1 MHNVMEVDNMDE
13 PVKKKYNI
21 AFMALLLIMLSV
33 FYIWLSVVYFSDYIN
48 KKDIIK
54 VHIGQFFI
62 LSVPLLLYFAS
73 GSIMIFLNKENFL
86 KKHKFFKLLFFIFL
100 SLAVFSFAFLII
112 GSAYMDKELM
122 SERYIKYPKA
132 SFRSSTVYVADTG
145 LCKK

>member
-1 MHNVMEVDNMDE
+1 MDE

-73 GSIMIFLNKENFL
+73 GSIMIFLNKEKFL
-86 KKHKFFKLLFFIFL
+86 KKHKFFKVLFYIFL
-100 SLAVFSFAFLII
+100 SLAIFSFYFINN
-112 GSAYMDKELM
+112 
-122 SERYIKYPKA
+122 
-132 SFRSSTVYVADTG
+132 RSDVHG
-145 LCKK
+145 

>member
-73 GSIMIFLNKENFL
+73 GSIMIFLNKENLL
-86 KKHKFFKLLFFIFL
+86 KKHKISKCYFVYFFFWLFFLLLF
-100 SLAVFSFAFLII
+100 
-112 GSAYMDKELM
+112 
-122 SERYIKYPKA
+122 
-132 SFRSSTVYVADTG
+132 
-145 LCKK
+145 

>member
-1 MHNVMEVDNMDE
+1 MDE
-13 PVKKKYNI
+13 LVKKKYNI
-21 AFMALLLIMLSV
+21 AFTVLLLIVLSAV
-33 FYIWLSVVYFSDYIN
+33 YIWLSVVYFSDYIN

-73 GSIMIFLNKENFL
+73 GSIMIFLNKEKFL
-86 KKHKFFKLLFFIFL
+86 KKHKFFKVLFYIFL
-100 SLAVFSFAFLII
+100 SLTIFSFILLII
-112 GSAYMDKELM
+112 GPMYMDKKLI
-122 SERYIKYPKA
+122 SEGYIECPKA

>member
-1 MHNVMEVDNMDE
+1 M
-13 PVKKKYNI
+13 KKKYNI

-73 GSIMIFLNKENFL
+73 GSIMIFFNKENLL
-86 KKHKFFKLLFFIFL
+86 KKHKFFKVLLYMFL
-100 SLAVFSFAFLII
+100 SLAVFSFILLII
-112 GSAYMDKELM
+112 GPMYMDKKLI
-122 SERYIKYPKA
+122 SEGYIKCPKA
-132 SFRSSTVYVADTG
+132 SFRSSTVYVVGTG